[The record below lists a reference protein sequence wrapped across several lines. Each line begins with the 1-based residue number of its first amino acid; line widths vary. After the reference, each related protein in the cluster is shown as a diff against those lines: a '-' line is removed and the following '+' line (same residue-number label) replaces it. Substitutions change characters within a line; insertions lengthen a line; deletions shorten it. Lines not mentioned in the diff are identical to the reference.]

1 MSSENGKRLRP
12 AWGTRMG
19 FIFAAAGS
27 AVGLGNIWKFPY
39 ITGENGG
46 GLFVLIYLACVV
58 LVGLPIMISEI
69 MIGHRSQQSPV
80 GAFEFFRRKGSRW
93 GIIGWLGVLAGFVIL
108 SYYSV
113 VAGWSLNYIVMA
125 LGDKFNGLD
134 STAIGSIFDE
144 LYTSGSR
151 NLFWHTLFMSTVVVI
166 VVGGV
171 RKGIEKTC
179 NLLMPLLLM
188 IVFGIMIY
196 SVFLPND
203 GFLKALDF
211 IFYPHVEK
219 LTHRG
224 VLEALG
230 HSFFTLSLGMGAM
243 ITYGSYLSDRKEILS
258 SSILIS
264 LLDTVIALMA
274 CMMIYPVVFAFG
286 QEAGAGPGLVFK
298 TLPLVFSQLPGGFI
312 LSLLFFMLLA
322 FAALSSAISLQE
334 VVTSTVIDKL
344 GWTRKKATLITA
356 SLIFVFGIPSAL
368 AGGGGLFSG
377 WADLFGM
384 NFFDSMDFLASNWL
398 LPLGG
403 LLIALF
409 VGWAISDSQR
419 REAFGADLHP
429 EWKYKAFR
437 ILVKYVAPAL
447 VMIVFMHKIGF
458 LQAIGLLAD

>member
-1 MSSENGKRLRP
+1 MSLETTRP

-46 GLFVLIYLACVV
+46 GLFVLIYLGCVV
-58 LVGLPIMISEI
+58 LVGLPIMISEV
-69 MIGHRSQQSPV
+69 MIGNRSQQSPV
-80 GAFEFFRRKGSRW
+80 GAFQFFRRGGSPW
-93 GIIGWLGVLAGFVIL
+93 GIVGWFGVLAGFVLL
-108 SYYSV
+108 SYYSI
-113 VAGWSLNYIVMA
+113 VAGWSLNYVYLA
-125 LGDKFNGLD
+125 LSNSFHGLGAG
-134 STAIGSIFDE
+134 AISGIFDE
-144 LYTSGSR
+144 LYLSGAR
-151 NLFWHTLFMSTVVVI
+151 NLLWHTLFMCIVVVI

-179 NLLMPLLLM
+179 NLLMPLLFL

-196 SVFLPND
+196 SIFLPNH

-243 ITYGSYLSDRKEILS
+243 ITYGSYLSERKEILHS
-258 SSILIS
+258 SFFISI
-264 LLDTVIALMA
+264 LDTVVALMA

-286 QEAGAGPGLVFK
+286 YDAEAGPGLVFK
-298 TLPLVFSQLPGGFI
+298 TLPLVFSQLPGGYL
-312 LSLLFFMLLA
+312 LSVLFFLLLA

-334 VVTSTVIDKL
+334 VVTSTVIDRL
-344 GWTRKKATLITA
+344 NWNRRKATLITA
-356 SLIFVFGIPSAL
+356 SVIFIFGVPSAL
-368 AGGGGLFSG
+368 AGSGGLFSG
-377 WADLFGM
+377 WADIFGM
-384 NFFDSMDFLASNWL
+384 NFFDSMDFLASNWM
-398 LPLGG
+398 LPLSG
-403 LLIALF
+403 LFVAIF

-419 REAFGADLHP
+419 RDAFGAELHAK
-429 EWKYKAFR
+429 WKYDAFNM
-437 ILVKYVAPAL
+437 LVRYVTPAMVFL
-447 VMIVFMHKIGF
+447 VFMHKIGF
-458 LQAIGLLAD
+458 LKLIGLV